1 VLQCWFALA
10 AICCGHG
17 VQSFAPPL
25 KAAGTLP
32 SRRDCTRLN
41 RQSREGVS
49 LRVRGGEPHE
59 GPPPM
64 SRDGELSPDRAAEI
78 ARSAK
83 KIVVFDQTKNS
94 GVITYET
101 GQRYSRKESAV
112 DRAVANLDKKIPAKK
127 GTFSY
132 AHLKPTAPATHPS
145 TAPIATTPAPA
156 KASSITSPQPVSVLR
171 TGTQP
176 IGLADSQGTGGGRG
190 RGGSGGTAAA
200 RASAIPVTVK
210 HAFAAQSED
219 ELSLSKGAVIYVYP
233 GEVEPGWYFAEGG
246 GGRGLV
252 PSTHFDVSALDA

>member
-17 VQSFAPPL
+17 VQSFTLPL

-32 SRRDCTRLN
+32 SRRECTCLN
-41 RQSREGVS
+41 RQSRDGVS

-94 GVITYET
+94 GQIKYET
-101 GQRYSRKESAV
+101 GQRYSRKENAV

-132 AHLKPTAPATHPS
+132 AHLKPTAPTI
-145 TAPIATTPAPA
+145 TTTPAPA
-156 KASSITSPQPVSVLR
+156 KASSITRPQPVSVSQ
-171 TGTQP
+171 TGAQL
-176 IGLADSQGTGGGRG
+176 IGLADSQDTGGGG
-190 RGGSGGTAAA
+190 WGGGGGTAAA
-200 RASAIPVTVK
+200 RVSAIPVTVK
-210 HAFAAQSED
+210 HAFAARSED
-219 ELSLSKGAVIYVYP
+219 ELSLAKGAVIYVHH

-252 PSTHFDVSALDA
+252 PSTHFDVSALEA